1 MDKFLDLQLKEC
13 TLMIG
18 IPNALIKNGAKGNVS
33 SDKEIK
39 VAVTKE
45 HKRI

>member
-1 MDKFLDLQLKEC
+1 MGKFLDLLLKEC

-18 IPNALIKNGAKGNVS
+18 IPKALIKNRTKGNVS